1 MKTETLLKE
10 YTCINQQT
18 IVKPTTEYIQVKL
31 ADVLVRYKE
40 LSTKKEKKNYS
51 KWLLGY
57 FHVHVQRTE
66 VQYMHYNSYKI

>member
-40 LSTKKEKKNYS
+40 LSTKKEKKN
-51 KWLLGY
+51 LLKMVAGI
-57 FHVHVQRTE
+57 FPCPRA
-66 VQYMHYNSYKI
+66 KD